1 MRDYAYS
8 YKSSLYYAYSYKS
21 SLYIGVISTPFVNR
35 IRTAVYKGLEGFL
48 RLLQALM
55 SLKTPSRPLYTAS
68 GTRRLKKPS
77 RP

>member
-1 MRDYAYS
+1 MR
-8 YKSSLYYAYSYKS
+8 YYAYSYKS
-21 SLYIGVISTPFVNR
+21 SLYIGYVISSPFVNR

-55 SLKTPSRPLYTAS
+55 SLKKPSRPLYTAL